1 MKSSIKIFSLIILFI
16 CIVHPVMA
24 QSKPSER
31 PKIGLVL
38 SGGGAKGLVH
48 IGVLKVLEEAGIVPD
63 YISGTS
69 MGSIVGGLYSIGYT
83 ADELSEL
90 NQTLPWQVM
99 LSDYVPLRNISLE
112 EKHDY
117 KRYFAEF
124 PIRKRKIML
133 PSGLLEGQNLSV
145 LLSSL
150 TWRTAGIDS
159 FDHYPYPFRCVGTDI
174 INGEIVDFNSG
185 DLALKMRA
193 SMAIPSVFTPVVLD
207 SSMVIVDG
215 GVIRNFPV
223 DEVLDMGADIV
234 IGVYAGFKEK
244 ETSEDLQSM
253 SKILSRSAASYGIY
267 DSREQAKK
275 VDVLIA
281 PELNGYNSADFN
293 KSAEIEKAGEVA
305 AREHMD

>member
-1 MKSSIKIFSLIILFI
+1 
-16 CIVHPVMA
+16 MA

-69 MGSIVGGLYSIGYT
+69 MGSIIGGLYSIGYT

-90 NQTLPWQVM
+90 NHTLDWQVM

-117 KRYFAEF
+117 KRYFAEL
-124 PIRKRKIML
+124 PIRKRGSCCR
-133 PSGLLEGQNLSV
+133 PGLLEGQNLSFF
-145 LLSSL
+145 SSL

-159 FDHYPYPFRCVGTDI
+159 FDQFPYPFRCVGTDI

-223 DEVLDMGADIV
+223 DEVIEMGADIV

-253 SKILSRSAASYGIY
+253 SKILSRSAGSYGIY

-275 VDVLIA
+275 VDLLIA
-281 PELNGYNSADFN
+281 PDLNGFNSADFN
-293 KSAEIEKAGEVA
+293 KSVEIEKAGEVA